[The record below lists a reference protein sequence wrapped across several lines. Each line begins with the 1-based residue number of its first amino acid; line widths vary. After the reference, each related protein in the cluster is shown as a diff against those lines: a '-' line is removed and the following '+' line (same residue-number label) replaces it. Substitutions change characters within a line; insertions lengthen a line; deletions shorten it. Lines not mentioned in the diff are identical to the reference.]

1 MNRLILVFII
11 ALFVIF
17 LFAVEYLI
25 EKFDCRKYDKEIKL
39 RQIDILLSQY
49 YNEMNNDRN
58 DGWTKN
64 HYKALYRE
72 RLKYIKNKK

>member
-17 LFAVEYLI
+17 LFGLEYLI
-25 EKFDCRKYDKEIKL
+25 EKFDCRNYDKELKL
-39 RQIDILLSQY
+39 RQSDVLLSQY

-64 HYKALYRE
+64 HYKGLYKE
-72 RLKYIKNKK
+72 RLKYIKSKK